1 MPAETEAEAE
11 ERRAL
16 QRKAYGRSGA
26 LTEAESQ
33 RLRALEDARRS
44 DFVTEPALPA
54 ATERIAGE
62 TPPDAPQEPVV
73 VTAEPDEPAAP
84 IPDAPAPPDS
94 LSRALRRRATA
105 VLAAS
110 VVLLA
115 IGIGAGWA
123 LFSPRIGL
131 PLTDEQQQR
140 RAELAAEAFDPGSV
154 RAIAQDEQAL
164 VWYATQDDGDV
175 RCLILDVGVQSQTD
189 CLPSDEITFGLSAS
203 LPVPPAEGE
212 EESAAAGDV
221 VYATLLISTA
231 GEPMVGIQRWGAGPA
246 LANQFSDAERTRA
259 EALFAEGY
267 ELGLSV
273 IGDFR
278 GEPVWLAD
286 RLSSQGASVRCLI
299 VDAWGSASCEP
310 FETALQAGLGAQI
323 VDVDSAGEVASISVL
338 DLQFTA
344 QQTPYLTI
352 TEAAGVTVVAPGDSV
367 VIQSPPGDPIEVE
380 TPGRGADG

>member
-1 MPAETEAEAE
+1 VPAETEAEAE

-16 QRKAYGRSGA
+16 QRKAYGRGGA
-26 LTEAESQ
+26 LTEAESR

-44 DFVTEPALPA
+44 DLVPEASQPADP
-54 ATERIAGE
+54 ERDASG
-62 TPPDAPQEPVV
+62 TPPVASQEPLVV
-73 VTAEPDEPAAP
+73 AGSDEPAEPGPNAP
-84 IPDAPAPPDS
+84 VPARPGPRHP
-94 LSRALRRRATA
+94 LLRRVAAAVAASA
-105 VLAAS
+105 VLL
-110 VVLLA
+110 V

-123 LFSPRIGL
+123 LFSPRNGL

-154 RAIAQDEQAL
+154 HAIAQDEQAL
-164 VWYATQDDGDV
+164 VWYATQDDGEV

-189 CLPSDEITFGLSAS
+189 CLPTDEIAFGLSAS
-203 LPVPPAEGE
+203 LPVPPSEGE
-212 EESAAAGDV
+212 EENAAAGDV
-221 VYATLLISTA
+221 VYATLLFSTA
-231 GEPMVGIQRWGAGPA
+231 GEPMAGIQRWGAGPA

-286 RLSSQGASVRCLI
+286 RLSTQGASVRCLI

-323 VDVDSAGEVASISVL
+323 VDVDAAGDVASISVL
-338 DLQFTA
+338 DLRFTT

-352 TEAAGVTVVAPGDSV
+352 TEAAGVTAVAPGDSV

-380 TPGRGADG
+380 TPNRGADG